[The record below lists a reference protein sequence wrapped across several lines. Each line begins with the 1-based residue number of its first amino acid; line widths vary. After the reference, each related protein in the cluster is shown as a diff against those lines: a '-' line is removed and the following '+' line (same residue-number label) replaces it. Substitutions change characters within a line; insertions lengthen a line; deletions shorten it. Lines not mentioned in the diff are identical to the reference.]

1 MASNNSLEVIMR
13 DKDDIDCFLIQR
25 LLESNIHLIN
35 I

>member
-13 DKDDIDCFLIQR
+13 DKDDIDSFLIQR